1 MCASALAAAGEGSSP
16 SPAKAGLVPVEQYF
30 KGRIASLEGRK
41 IELAYDFESGVQ
53 LDDFELSIPFRA
65 IKDVARTLEAGKL
78 HLTGT
83 GSLRHKAV
91 FDTSV
96 GAAATLVPLKNRDFG
111 LAVTEERESE
121 VFTLYCLYD
130 KYFSAGDGVFTPQN
144 MIIKFIPRDPKANR
158 GGLQD
163 WRYCG
168 SRGQKPEIAR
178 GRAYKVEIE
187 RSENKSRMSIDEWT
201 SEGKEAGRDLTSQM
215 VALYGYDADF
225 RADDLVVRG
234 TLAPDWVAKNRIDL
248 TTWKPPAPDA
258 SAAPGEG
265 APPPEALAR
274 AKAQIEGWPIDTK
287 PAAFATLLRDASL
300 PEAVRA
306 EAAQKAI
313 ASGQKRLVPYLVD
326 GLYAA
331 DESSRRLAND
341 VLTKLT
347 GRSFGFR
354 ADAGEDQR
362 KKAIQSVNDYLKK
375 HAAEFQ

>member
-41 IELAYDFESGVQ
+41 IELAYDFESGAQ